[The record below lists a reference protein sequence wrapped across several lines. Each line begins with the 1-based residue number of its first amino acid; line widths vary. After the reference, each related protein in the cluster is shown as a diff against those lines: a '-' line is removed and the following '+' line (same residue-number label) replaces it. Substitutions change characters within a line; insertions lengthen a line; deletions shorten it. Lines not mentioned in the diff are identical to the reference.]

1 MDSAQ
6 KQWLMNKL
14 VSNYKWLMEEVE
26 KELQELDCTD
36 DVDEMERIIYKT
48 EWTLQ
53 EFLKSNKNNLADL
66 KHIKEE
72 VRRTTSLESS
82 PNE

>member
-72 VRRTTSLESS
+72 VRRATSLESS